1 MAQRHLG
8 VPVDIH
14 GGGADL
20 IFPHHE
26 TEIAQSEAAWGRPFV
41 RFWLHVAPMRLC
53 GQKMSKSTGN
63 MVFVRDALRETHP
76 DGLRLYLL
84 AEHYRRP
91 YDHDGRRMAEADVLA
106 ASIRRLAARAGVRAW
121 SAPVPRAALRL
132 LDRDLD
138 TPAVLRLLRT
148 LTRAGE
154 PAAVAVARHLGL
166 RLVGRVR
173 AGPRG

>member
-1 MAQRHLG
+1 M
-8 VPVDIH
+8 
-14 GGGADL
+14 
-20 IFPHHE
+20 
-26 TEIAQSEAAWGRPFV
+26 
-41 RFWLHVAPMRLC
+41 M
-53 GQKMSKSTGN
+53 
-63 MVFVRDALRETHP
+63 FVRDALRETHP
-76 DGLRLYLL
+76 DGRRLYLL
-84 AEHYRRP
+84 AKQYRRP
-91 YDHDGRRMAEADVLA
+91 YEHDGRRMAEADGLA

-173 AGPRG
+173 VGPRG

>member
-1 MAQRHLG
+1 
-8 VPVDIH
+8 
-14 GGGADL
+14 
-20 IFPHHE
+20 
-26 TEIAQSEAAWGRPFV
+26 
-41 RFWLHVAPMRLC
+41 
-53 GQKMSKSTGN
+53 MSKSTGN

-91 YDHDGRRMAEADVLA
+91 YEHDGRRMAEADALA
-106 ASIRRLAARAGVRAW
+106 ASIRALAARAGARAW
-121 SAPVPRAALRL
+121 SAPVPREALRR

-138 TPAVLRLLRT
+138 TPAVLSLLKT

-166 RLVGRVR
+166 RLAGRVR
-173 AGPRG
+173 AGPHG